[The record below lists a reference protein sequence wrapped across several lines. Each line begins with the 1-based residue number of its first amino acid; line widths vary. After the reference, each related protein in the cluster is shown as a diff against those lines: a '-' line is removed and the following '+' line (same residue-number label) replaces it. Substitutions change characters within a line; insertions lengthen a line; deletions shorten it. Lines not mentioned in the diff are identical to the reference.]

1 MLKLN
6 KVARGNRFAKSGIDL
21 YIPEGPG
28 LGLQIDEEKLAF
40 YRRDK
45 NA

>member
-1 MLKLN
+1 LHL
-6 KVARGNRFAKSGIDL
+6 
-21 YIPEGPG
+21 PEGPG

-45 NA
+45 QA